1 MTYKIQVID
10 VLNPENNHI
19 RDATTEE
26 LAELKKTYEDSVIYE
41 AEKPARDAREKRDL
55 LLKESDWTQ
64 FPDVKLSNIN
74 AWNAYRQLLRN
85 VPQQLGFPQSIDW
98 PVKP

>member
-1 MTYKIQVID
+1 MTYKIQIID
-10 VLNPENNHI
+10 VLNPENNCV
-19 RDATTEE
+19 RDFNAEE
-26 LAELKKTYEDSVIYE
+26 LAHHEKVQAEFVAFM
-41 AEKPARDAREKRDL
+41 AEKPAKDAREKRDL

-74 AWNAYRQLLRN
+74 AWNSYRQLLRD